1 MYAPSGLLRG
11 ESQRGV
17 AERHALPLCPLSGC
31 LTTASP
37 LLRYWLPFKRR
48 PDLLERGPG
57 PLVSRGRW
65 HRGPPVFSVSSTF
78 WVRTFLIHQLLCKVR
93 FKATGGEAPL
103 RHWLL
108 FSSPSLERSTA
119 PLRRQPRAAQRKKE
133 GPETLGGGC
142 SGP

>member
-37 LLRYWLPFKRR
+37 L
-48 PDLLERGPG
+48 
-57 PLVSRGRW
+57 
-65 HRGPPVFSVSSTF
+65 
-78 WVRTFLIHQLLCKVR
+78 
-93 FKATGGEAPL
+93 

-133 GPETLGGGC
+133 GLETLGGGLRPL
-142 SGP
+142 G